1 MKSRPVAVDA
11 FCGAGGLSLGLEQ
24 AGFEVKL
31 AFDANPIHAA
41 THEVNFPRCVT
52 LTAEAESVTGD
63 IVLKSIGGVPDLLAG
78 GPPCQGFSAIGGRR
92 AGDPR
97 NKLIFDFARIVAE
110 ARPRY
115 FLFEN
120 VVGFLHKP
128 YAAIRGE
135 LFRRFSN
142 AGYAIVE
149 PVEILDA
156 AGFGVPQRRKRVF
169 LLGYADGET
178 PPAYPMQSGAPP
190 SVWEAIGDLPSL
202 VDRPEYFERDEFRG
216 QLGIPSPY
224 AAELRGPGSETI
236 GGFLRTRHSDAV
248 ARRFARTEPGGR
260 ERVSRFDRL
269 DAAGISTTL
278 RAGTPKGYGKF
289 TAARPIH
296 PVEPRCITVRE
307 AARLSS
313 FPDAFEFHPTRWH
326 GLQQVGNA
334 VPPKLAM
341 AVGRRIRLALDGKS
355 VRDDE

>member
-1 MKSRPVAVDA
+1 MVSRPVAVDT

-24 AGFEVKL
+24 AGFDVKL
-31 AFDANPIHAA
+31 AFDADPIHAA
-41 THEVNFPRCVT
+41 THAANLVGGST

-63 IVLKSIGGVPDLLAG
+63 IILQSLGAAPDLLAG

-92 AGDPR
+92 VDDPR
-97 NKLIFDFARIVAE
+97 NDLVFDFARLVAE
-110 ARPRY
+110 GRPRY

-120 VVGFLHKP
+120 VAGFMQKP
-128 YAAIRGE
+128 YAAIREE
-135 LFRRFSN
+135 LISHFIS
-142 AGYAIVE
+142 AGYSIVE
-149 PVEILDA
+149 PIETLDA
-156 AGFGVPQRRKRVF
+156 ADFGVPQRRKRVF

-178 PPAYPMQSGAPP
+178 PPAYPVRHGGPP

-202 VDRPEYFERDEFRG
+202 VDRPEHFDRDQFSG
-216 QLGIPSPY
+216 DLGMPSPY
-224 AAELRGPGSETI
+224 AAALRRSDAKPI
-236 GGFLRTRHSDAV
+236 GGFLRTRHSIAV
-248 ARRFARTEPGGR
+248 SRRFARTKPGDR

-269 DAAGISTTL
+269 DSAGISTTL
-278 RAGTPKGYGKF
+278 RAGTPKERGKF

-326 GLQQVGNA
+326 GFQQVGNA

-341 AVGRRIRLALDGKS
+341 AIGRRIRLAVAGKATC
-355 VRDDE
+355 DDE